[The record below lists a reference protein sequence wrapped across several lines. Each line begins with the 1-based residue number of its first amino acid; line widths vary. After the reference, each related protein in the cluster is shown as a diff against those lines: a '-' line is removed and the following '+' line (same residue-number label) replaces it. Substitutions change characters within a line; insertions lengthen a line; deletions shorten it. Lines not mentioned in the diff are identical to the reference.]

1 LSETPKEKQSAY
13 QRWEMASFGDDR
25 ASTQAKQASAPQIEL
40 PSADTLA
47 AIGEEAR
54 LIGYDEGHSAGYG
67 DGLAIGR
74 AEAARELE
82 HLQSIALSFSGAL
95 AAADETVAGDLLE
108 LALQLAR
115 AMLRQA
121 LEVKPE
127 LIIPV
132 VREAIEYLPVLQ
144 QPALLMLNP
153 ADARIVREGIGEEL
167 DKGGWRLIEDH
178 QVARGG
184 CKIDTASN
192 QIDAQTGV
200 RWQRLCTALGKNVD
214 WLVP

>member
-1 LSETPKEKQSAY
+1 MT
-13 QRWEMASFGDDR
+13 SFGDDR
-25 ASTQAKQASAPQIEL
+25 PSVVAKRPNAQALEL

-47 AIGEEAR
+47 AISEEAR

-74 AEAARELE
+74 AEAAHELE
-82 HLQSIALSFSGAL
+82 HLQSIALSFSTAL
-95 AAADETVAGDLLE
+95 AAADESIASDLLE
-108 LALQLAR
+108 LALQLSR

-132 VREAIEYLPVLQ
+132 IREAIEYLPVLQ

-153 ADARIVREGIGEEL
+153 ADAQIVRDGIGEEL
-167 DKGGWRLIEDH
+167 DKGGWRLIEDA
-178 QVARGG
+178 QVGRGG
-184 CKIDTASN
+184 CRIDTASN
-192 QIDAQTGV
+192 QIDAQASA
-200 RWQRLCTALGKNVD
+200 RWQRLSNSLGKNVD
-214 WLVP
+214 WLGP